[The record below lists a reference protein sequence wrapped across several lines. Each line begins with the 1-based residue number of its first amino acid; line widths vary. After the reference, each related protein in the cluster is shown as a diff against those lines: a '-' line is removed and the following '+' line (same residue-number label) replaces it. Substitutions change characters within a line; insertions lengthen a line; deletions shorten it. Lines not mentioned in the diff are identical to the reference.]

1 MLIKCL
7 ISFWLGGL
15 MTMILFGLNEYYG
28 AEDFPKKLML
38 EIAFGVLMGAALI
51 LIASS
56 G

>member
-1 MLIKCL
+1 MLIECL
-7 ISFWLGGL
+7 VCFWLGTL
-15 MTMILFGLNEYYG
+15 YAFILVGLNEYYG